1 MQLADAVE
9 PSDPLLDFHRV
20 PRQVEVD
27 ETMAK
32 LEAAPFR
39 AALRQHKNA
48 AFAAERVGDRLA
60 LVRRSLSIDEA
71 DGRSHSCKVRGDLTL
86 RGEKCVK
93 ITTPPSVRARRGSIL
108 SFSWKTRQSPM
119 ASLQRFAKAASGND
133 IIAWRQAGGLLPM
146 D

>member
-1 MQLADAVE
+1 
-9 PSDPLLDFHRV
+9 
-20 PRQVEVD
+20 
-27 ETMAK
+27 
-32 LEAAPFR
+32 
-39 AALRQHKNA
+39 
-48 AFAAERVGDRLA
+48 
-60 LVRRSLSIDEA
+60 LSIDEA